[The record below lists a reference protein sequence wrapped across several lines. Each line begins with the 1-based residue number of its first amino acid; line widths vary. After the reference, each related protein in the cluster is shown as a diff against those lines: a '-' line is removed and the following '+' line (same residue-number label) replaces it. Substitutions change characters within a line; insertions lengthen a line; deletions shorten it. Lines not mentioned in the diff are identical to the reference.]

1 MGAGGIGRQE
11 IADAAGSELRLAM
24 VLPFGRRIEVHPDF
38 DTDHDLWLATF
49 RDAEGNVMEITVEV
63 RH

>member
-1 MGAGGIGRQE
+1 
-11 IADAAGSELRLAM
+11 M
-24 VLPFGRRIEVHPDF
+24 VLPFRRRIEVHPDF